1 MAYVL
6 CCLTTISM
14 YFIIL
19 FVDMTIAND
28 EYYLHSEKMIFKG
41 FPNIHYKLHNKSYMF
56 KDIGFQIHVHGKTL
70 KSAYILQH
78 GLVYMADEF
87 KNGSSI
93 RSFEI
98 VDAKLSKNH
107 DFDSVTEG
115 ETFIIIWH
123 HLVICKFLP
132 YTYVSIYMQIYQ
144 NGTVEFY
151 LSSVIGE
158 TKNCNITIEISD
170 GICQVN
176 GDGSVTMLEK
186 KVLTRAVY
194 TNSTIVA
201 ANELQFTPSSDM
213 TIAND
218 EYYLHFEKKIYK
230 SSTNIHYEYHNEIS
244 MFKDIGFQIHVHGK
258 TLKSAYILQHGVVYM
273 ADEFNTGSSMRS
285 FEIVNAISKDGD
297 FATGSKDDTFYI
309 LWYNLRI
316 CKSHPKTTINL
327 GLHIR
332 KNGNVEFHVY
342 YVYNK
347 NNNCNIT
354 IEISDGICQVNAD
367 KSVTMM
373 GKRVIKS
380 VDYPGSSIV
389 DGKVFGFTP
398 ILANVTM

>member
-19 FVDMTIAND
+19 FVDNISANN

-41 FPNIHYKLHNKSYMF
+41 FPNIHYKLHNKSSMF

-78 GLVYMADEF
+78 GLVYMADEY

-115 ETFIIIWH
+115 DTFIIIWH

-132 YTYVSIYMQIYQ
+132 YTYVSIYM
-144 NGTVEFY
+144 
-151 LSSVIGE
+151 
-158 TKNCNITIEISD
+158 
-170 GICQVN
+170 
-176 GDGSVTMLEK
+176 
-186 KVLTRAVY
+186 
-194 TNSTIVA
+194 
-201 ANELQFTPSSDM
+201 
-213 TIAND
+213 
-218 EYYLHFEKKIYK
+218 
-230 SSTNIHYEYHNEIS
+230 
-244 MFKDIGFQIHVHGK
+244 
-258 TLKSAYILQHGVVYM
+258 
-273 ADEFNTGSSMRS
+273 
-285 FEIVNAISKDGD
+285 
-297 FATGSKDDTFYI
+297 
-309 LWYNLRI
+309 
-316 CKSHPKTTINL
+316 
-327 GLHIR
+327 HIR
-332 KNGNVEFHVY
+332 KNGNVEFYLY

-354 IEISDGICQVNAD
+354 IEISSGICQVNAD